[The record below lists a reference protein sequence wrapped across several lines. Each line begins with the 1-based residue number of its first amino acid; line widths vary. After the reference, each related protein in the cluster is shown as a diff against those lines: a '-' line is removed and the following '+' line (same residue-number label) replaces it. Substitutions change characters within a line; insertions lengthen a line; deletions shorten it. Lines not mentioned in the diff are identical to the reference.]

1 MFLLAS
7 LTIFLLISKPFS
19 RARWKKFF
27 ANFFFDIAND
37 TKSSLD
43 AVKCASRIEIE
54 EKEERH
60 EKRVQ
65 LCLVESNESVLRHD
79 SQNNED
85 KVDR

>member
-1 MFLLAS
+1 M
-7 LTIFLLISKPFS
+7 
-19 RARWKKFF
+19 
-27 ANFFFDIAND
+27 
-37 TKSSLD
+37 
-43 AVKCASRIEIE
+43 KCASRIEIE